1 MNKKRK
7 HITFGKPFVGKEELD
22 ILAKVIK
29 SKWIGTGPITQNFEE
44 KFKKYKESKY
54 AISVNSCTAAIHL
67 SLITLGI
74 KKGDEVITTPMT
86 FASTI
91 NAIVLVG
98 AKPILADI
106 NDKTFNIDPKNIEK
120 KITKKTK
127 AILIVH
133 LAGLP
138 CEVNK
143 IKKIAKKNS
152 LYLLED
158 CAHSIESKYNNRHTG
173 TLGDMGCFSFY
184 STKNLTT
191 AEGGMI
197 LCKKIKQSDRLKVLR
212 LHGLARDAWQRYLPK
227 KSKNNSKFNH
237 YDVKEIG
244 FKYNLTDLN
253 SALGLAQL
261 KKIDRNWLERKKIF
275 QFYKEKLSDLP
286 LDFQNF
292 KTDVSKFK
300 HAYHLCIIR
309 LKKENIRDQLAIYLQ
324 KNNIGFGITYRSVTD
339 MSVFRK
345 KFNWNDKT
353 CINSKNLGDN
363 LISLPIYPGLTKSE
377 QVYICKKLND
387 FFLKL

>member
-1 MNKKRK
+1 MKKKRK
-7 HITFGKPFVGKEELD
+7 YITFGKPFVGKEEFD
-22 ILAKVIK
+22 ILKKVIK
-29 SKWIGTGPITQNFEE
+29 SKWIGTGPVTHNFEE
-44 KFKKYKESKY
+44 NFKKYKKSKY

-67 SLITLGI
+67 SLITLGV

-91 NAIVLVG
+91 NAIALVG

-106 NDKTFNIDPKNIEK
+106 NPKTFNIDPNNIEK

-138 CEVNK
+138 CEINK
-143 IKKIAKKNS
+143 IKKIAKQNK

-158 CAHSIESKYNNRHTG
+158 CAHSIESKYNNKHVG
-173 TLGDMGCFSFY
+173 NLGDMGCFSFY

-191 AEGGMI
+191 GEGGMI
-197 LCKKIKQSDRLKVLR
+197 LCKKKNQSNKLKVLR
-212 LHGLARDAWQRYLPK
+212 LHGLAKDAWQRYLPK
-227 KSKNNSKFNH
+227 KSKNISKFNH

-261 KKIDRNWLERKKIF
+261 KKIDKAWIERKKIF
-275 QFYKEKLSDLP
+275 EFYKNKLKKLP
-286 LDFQNF
+286 IEFQYF

-309 LKKENIRDQLAIYLQ
+309 LKQNNIRDQLALYLQ

-345 KFNWNDKT
+345 KYNWNDKT
-353 CINSKNLGDN
+353 CAKSKNLGDN
-363 LISLPIYPGLTKSE
+363 LISLPLYPGLTKYE
-377 QVYICKKLND
+377 QNYICKKLNE
-387 FFLKL
+387 FYLKL

>member
-22 ILAKVIK
+22 ILSKVIK

-106 NDKTFNIDPKNIEK
+106 NEKTFNIDPKNIEK

-143 IKKIAKKNS
+143 IKKIAKKNR
-152 LYLLED
+152 LYLIED

-227 KSKNNSKFNH
+227 KSENITKFNH

-261 KKIDRNWLERKKIF
+261 KKIDRNWLERKKIY
-275 QFYKEKLSDLP
+275 QIYKKKLSDLP

-292 KTDVSKFK
+292 TTDVSKFK

-345 KFNWNDKT
+345 KFKWNDKT
-353 CINSKNLGDN
+353 CVNSKNLGDN

-377 QVYICKKLND
+377 QFYICKKLND